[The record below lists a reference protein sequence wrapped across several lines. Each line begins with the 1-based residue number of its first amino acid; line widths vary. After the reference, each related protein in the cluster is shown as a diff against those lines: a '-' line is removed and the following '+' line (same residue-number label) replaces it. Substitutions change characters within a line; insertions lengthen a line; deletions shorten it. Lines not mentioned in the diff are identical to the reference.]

1 MKKVLLPLMLIFAA
15 VTAMAQTADEIIDKH
30 IAAIGGKEK
39 WLKVKSVQMEG
50 TVNVMGRE
58 VGVKVTNVHNIGSR
72 QDISVAGMTGY
83 AIVTP
88 TNGWQFMPFQGQTK
102 PEPLPADAVKASLD
116 DLDLQGNFIDYKA
129 KGHTVE
135 YLGTEDIEGTECHKL
150 KVTRKN
156 SGDQTVFIDAETF
169 YVIRTSTKINMN
181 GQEIETKTDMSDYR
195 DVNGIKLA
203 FSITQPFG
211 TVVMTSVKVNESV
224 DEKIFADPTK

>member
-1 MKKVLLPLMLIFAA
+1 MKKVLLPLMLIFSA

-181 GQEIETKTDMSDYR
+181 GQEIENKTDMSDYR

>member
-1 MKKVLLPLMLIFAA
+1 MKKVLLPLMLIFSA

-203 FSITQPFG
+203 FSVTQPFG

>member
-1 MKKVLLPLMLIFAA
+1 MKKVLLPLMLIFSA
-15 VTAMAQTADEIIDKH
+15 VTAMAQSADEIIDKH

>member
-1 MKKVLLPLMLIFAA
+1 MKKVLLPLMLIFSA

>member
-1 MKKVLLPLMLIFAA
+1 MKKVLLPLMLIFSA

-181 GQEIETKTDMSDYR
+181 GQEIENKTDMSDYC

>member
-1 MKKVLLPLMLIFAA
+1 MKKVLLPLMLIFSA
-15 VTAMAQTADEIIDKH
+15 VTAMAQSADEIIDKH

-50 TVNVMGRE
+50 TLNIQGRDI
-58 VGVKVTNVHNIGSR
+58 GVKLTGVHNIGSR

-83 AIVTP
+83 IISTP
-88 TNGWQFMPFQGQTK
+88 TAGWQYMPFQGQTK
-102 PEPLPADAVKASLD
+102 PEPLPADAVKAGLD
-116 DLDLQGNFIDYKA
+116 DLDLQGNLIDYKA
-129 KGHTVE
+129 KGHTIE

-181 GQEIETKTDMSDYR
+181 GQEVESKVDMSDYR

-203 FSITQPFG
+203 FSLTQSIG

>member
-1 MKKVLLPLMLIFAA
+1 MKKVLLPLMLIFSA

-181 GQEIETKTDMSDYR
+181 GQEIENKTDMSDYR

-203 FSITQPFG
+203 FSVTQPFG
-211 TVVMTSVKVNESV
+211 TVVMTSVKINESV

>member
-1 MKKVLLPLMLIFAA
+1 M
-15 VTAMAQTADEIIDKH
+15 
-30 IAAIGGKEK
+30 
-39 WLKVKSVQMEG
+39 
-50 TVNVMGRE
+50 
-58 VGVKVTNVHNIGSR
+58 
-72 QDISVAGMTGY
+72 
-83 AIVTP
+83 
-88 TNGWQFMPFQGQTK
+88 
-102 PEPLPADAVKASLD
+102 
-116 DLDLQGNFIDYKA
+116 QGNFIDYKA

-181 GQEIETKTDMSDYR
+181 GQEIENKTDMSDYR

>member
-1 MKKVLLPLMLIFAA
+1 MKKVLLPLMLIFSA
-15 VTAMAQTADEIIDKH
+15 VTAMAQSADEIIDKH

-203 FSITQPFG
+203 FSVTQPFG

>member
-1 MKKVLLPLMLIFAA
+1 MKKVLLPLMLFFSAFASI
-15 VTAMAQTADEIIDKH
+15 AQTADEIIDKH